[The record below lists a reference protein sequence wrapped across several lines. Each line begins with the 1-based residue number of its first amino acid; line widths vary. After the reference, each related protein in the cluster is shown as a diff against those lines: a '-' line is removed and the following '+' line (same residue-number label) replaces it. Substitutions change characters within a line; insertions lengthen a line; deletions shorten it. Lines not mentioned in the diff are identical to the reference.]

1 MNVLAKSLKAV
12 LSFVVLLIVVRT
24 YGVRFDEFE
33 GRRPIKYFFHLL
45 ELKSGKAAFIQS
57 STLYSTQ

>member
-1 MNVLAKSLKAV
+1 MNVLAKPQKL
-12 LSFVVLLIVVRT
+12 VLLVIVLLSSAQA

-45 ELKSGKAAFIQS
+45 ELKSGKATYI
-57 STLYSTQ
+57 